1 LRRLRN
7 ATRLVDRMAE
17 HISHT
22 PNAELVDM
30 RLEKSLDRFLSRK
43 KWRLGMLTS
52 NLRLD
57 SSHFRYASRVAIAAL
72 LAMSL
77 TAALSHVALL
87 ERMVPGLRAHS
98 YWIVLTILVVMKPG
112 FALTR
117 QRNGWRLAG
126 TLIGCVL
133 ALVLFNVTQSVDVY
147 LLVLVI
153 CCILGYS
160 LMQVN
165 FMGAAIFNT

>member
-1 LRRLRN
+1 
-7 ATRLVDRMAE
+7 
-17 HISHT
+17 
-22 PNAELVDM
+22 M
-30 RLEKSLDRFLSRK
+30 RLNKSLDRFLSRK

-77 TAALSHVALL
+77 AAVLSHVPLVQRLA
-87 ERMVPGLRAHS
+87 PGLSTHS
-98 YWIVLTILVVMKPG
+98 YWIVLTILVIMKPG

-126 TLIGCVL
+126 TLIGCAL
-133 ALVLFNVTQSVDVY
+133 ALLLFNATDNSQAYLAALVVSSV
-147 LLVLVI
+147 
-153 CCILGYS
+153 
-160 LMQVN
+160 
-165 FMGAAIFNT
+165 